1 MAESSHPVAQF
12 EKNSKEEI
20 RVSIDDFRGTKLINI
35 RVFYRSATG
44 EWLPGKQGIAMK
56 ADLYRDLASAILQL
70 GEALQE
76 QGLLPAIASSNAKG
90 EGERKK
96 R

>member
-56 ADLYRDLASAILQL
+56 ADVYRDLASAILQL

-76 QGLLPAIASSNAKG
+76 QGLLPSIASSNAKG